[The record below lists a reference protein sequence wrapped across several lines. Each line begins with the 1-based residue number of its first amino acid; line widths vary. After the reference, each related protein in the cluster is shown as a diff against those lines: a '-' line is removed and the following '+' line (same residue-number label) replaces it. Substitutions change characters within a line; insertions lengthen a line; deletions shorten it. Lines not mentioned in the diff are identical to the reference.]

1 MASCQMR
8 LLVCGDDDDI
18 LSLKRVNECVVR
30 NVVTHW
36 GENMSTPMD
45 YGSTNTNI

>member
-8 LLVCGDDDDI
+8 RLVCGDDDDMS
-18 LSLKRVNECVVR
+18 SLKGVYKCVVQ
-30 NVVTHW
+30 NVATHW

-45 YGSTNTNI
+45 YGSINI